1 MLLHEAGKD
10 ALYIKLRLRWL
21 RDCFQVYLR
30 NTKRIC
36 AQHNASLK
44 NVNDTILKALELSRE
59 TIPDDAIHSE
69 GVTDTEL
76 GSEDED

>member
-1 MLLHEAGKD
+1 M
-10 ALYIKLRLRWL
+10 
-21 RDCFQVYLR
+21 YLR

-44 NVNDTILKALELSRE
+44 NVNDMILKALELSRE
-59 TIPDDAIHSE
+59 TIPDNTIHSE

-76 GSEDED
+76 ELEDED